1 MLYKKPNN
9 LKYTTMAMYIDENI
23 YKPEHD
29 QETIYKYLYFLS
41 IMLSHK
47 GNLFNIEEEYE
58 QFAAYYASQ
67 LYLRLTNKKQFEYN
81 QDGQPKLKKIK
92 SILNY
97 MKSTISQRAAEFD
110 KYEYDNNISN
120 LSEDVV
126 TEYSFRQMVS
136 ESTDSLSRIEFES
149 CLGDIITGLRAY
161 LKHIPYKSDTS
172 IYTNIYLSCLLSFLN
187 SIVLDNKSLKKFCCS
202 SSMSPDQLELLYQK
216 QNKDFVILFH
226 LPVEMKGYIQTLTN
240 GMKHFI
246 ATDLSWKGKDY
257 ISSHSNMLSLLAN
270 SINNNEGTE

>member
-1 MLYKKPNN
+1 
-9 LKYTTMAMYIDENI
+9 MAMYIDENI
-23 YKPEHD
+23 YKPDHN
-29 QETIYKYLYFLS
+29 QEIIYKYLYFLA

-58 QFAAYYASQ
+58 QFAIYYASQ
-67 LYLRLTNKKQFEYN
+67 LYLRLTNKKQFEYTDN
-81 QDGQPKLKKIK
+81 GEPKLKRIK

-97 MKSTISQRAAEFD
+97 MKSTINQRAAEFD
-110 KYEYDNNISN
+110 KYEYDNNSSQ
-120 LSEDVV
+120 LSDDV
-126 TEYSFRQMVS
+126 TSEYSFRQLVS
-136 ESTDSLSRIEFES
+136 ESTDSLSRVEFES

-161 LKHIPYKSDTS
+161 LKHIPYKRNSVL
-172 IYTNIYLSCLLSFLN
+172 YTNIYLSCLLSFLN
-187 SIVLDNKSLKKFCCS
+187 SIVLDNKSLRKFCS
-202 SSMSPDQLELLYQK
+202 APSMSPEQLEMLYKK

-226 LPVEMKGYIQTLTN
+226 LPTEMKGYIQTLTN

-246 ATDLSWKGKDY
+246 AEDLSWQGRDY